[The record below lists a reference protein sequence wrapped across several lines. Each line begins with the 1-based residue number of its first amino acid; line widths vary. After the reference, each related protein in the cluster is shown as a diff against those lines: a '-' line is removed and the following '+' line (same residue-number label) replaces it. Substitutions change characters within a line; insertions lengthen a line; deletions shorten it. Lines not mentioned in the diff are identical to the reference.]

1 MWNRQAYERG
11 DSRSVIRALFA
22 YGQALREEAGEE
34 AVCDLTLG
42 NPATPPPAAVTA
54 AIETLLATRDPL
66 SLHGYTA
73 AEGDATVR
81 ARIAESLSA
90 RYGAPIGGEHLFLTA
105 GAAPA
110 LTAVCYAL
118 TEEAGDEFIVLAP
131 YFPEYAVFT
140 TVAGGVMRVCP
151 CDRETL
157 LPDLAALAACVGP
170 RTRAVIVNSPNNPSG
185 RVYDRAWLTSLA
197 ETLTARRSAVG
208 HPVYLVSDE
217 PYRELVYGAG
227 EVPYLPALYPETIV
241 CYSYSKSYSLPG
253 ERIGYVMVP
262 PSCPAAEEL
271 MKAVAGAARTLGHVC
286 APALMQYVVG
296 AVPAAEP
303 DLAFYDRNRAR
314 LLEGL
319 RTLGYQ
325 VIPPEGA
332 FYMLVRAPHGDAHSF
347 SEEAKRLGLLI
358 VPCDGFGLPGYVRL
372 AYCVAPDVI
381 ERALERFRL
390 LRQGIPEGEDE
401 KNIRE

>member
-22 YGQALREEAGEE
+22 YGQALRETAGEE

-42 NPATPPPAAVTA
+42 NPATPPPAAVTDA
-54 AIETLLATRDPL
+54 LQTLLATRDPL

-90 RYGAPIGGEHLFLTA
+90 RCGAPIGREHFFLTA

-110 LTAVCYAL
+110 LTAVCCAL

-131 YFPEYAVFT
+131 YFPEYAVFA
-140 TVAGGVMRVCP
+140 TVAGGVMHVCP
-151 CDRETL
+151 CDPQTL
-157 LPDLAALAACVGP
+157 LPDLAALAACIGP

-185 RVYDRAWLTSLA
+185 VVYDRALLTALA
-197 ETLTARRSAVG
+197 ETLTARQSAVG

-217 PYRELVYGAG
+217 PYRELVYDAC
-227 EVPYLPALYPETIV
+227 EVPYLPAIYPDTIV

-253 ERIGYVMVP
+253 ERIGYVMIP
-262 PSCPAAEEL
+262 PSCPAAEGL

-296 AVPAAEP
+296 AVPAAMP
-303 DLAFYDRNRAR
+303 DLAFYDRNRRR
-314 LLEGL
+314 LLAGL
-319 RTLGYQ
+319 QALGYR

-332 FYMLVRAPHGDAHSF
+332 FYMLVQAPGGDALRF

-358 VPCDGFGLPGYVRL
+358 VPCDGFGLAGYVRL

-390 LRQGIPEGEDE
+390 LRQTMPDSERE
-401 KNIRE
+401 KKPQE